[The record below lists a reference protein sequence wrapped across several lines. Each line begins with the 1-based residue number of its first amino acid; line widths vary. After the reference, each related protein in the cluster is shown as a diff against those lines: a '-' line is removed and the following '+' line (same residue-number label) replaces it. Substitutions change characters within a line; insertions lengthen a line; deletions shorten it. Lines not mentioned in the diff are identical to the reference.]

1 MDSNHGRPSGW
12 PGFFANRNIGES
24 GLVPEEYVRLLRD
37 LRPSYLESLD
47 ANTMTPSSLEPIGP
61 STSDLA
67 LNTSNGNGSHNP
79 PTISTF
85 STSSQ
90 DVHPYPYQFHYPTDH
105 PPDNPHHARA
115 KSSPDLTGGETP
127 TISNHKERIAQLQRE
142 QERAVAEESATPRLR
157 GGRFDESGHPYRR
170 EDEENGDAGVQKG
183 LGIVAGNGGL
193 NGVED
198 VYYDAPE
205 RQGDG
210 RSELDFRGKER
221 NLQVR

>member
-1 MDSNHGRPSGW
+1 
-12 PGFFANRNIGES
+12 
-24 GLVPEEYVRLLRD
+24 
-37 LRPSYLESLD
+37 
-47 ANTMTPSSLEPIGP
+47 MTPTSSTPIGP
-61 STSDLA
+61 STSDLT
-67 LNTSNGNGSHNP
+67 LNASNGNGGHNP
-79 PTISTF
+79 PIISTF

-105 PPDNPHHARA
+105 PPDNPHHMRG
-115 KSSPDLTGGETP
+115 KSSPDLAGSETP
-127 TISNHKERIAQLQRE
+127 TMSNHKERIAQLQRE

-157 GGRFDESGHPYRR
+157 GGRFDESGHPYQR
-170 EDEENGDAGVQKG
+170 EDGERGSDGGVQKG
-183 LGIVAGNGGL
+183 LGIVAGSGGL

-210 RSELDFRGKER
+210 RSELDFRGTTGKER